1 MRHFKRFL
9 LSGLG
14 LSLLLFLTGCVQID
28 KATGLPTGDG
38 WVYKLLVAPM
48 AKLIQYF
55 ATEQGLG
62 FGLAIILVTIIVR
75 LLIIMPLGL
84 YQSWK
89 STYQTEKRH
98 YLNHIFQ
105 PIQDRLTKAETQEEK
120 LAAQTEL
127 MAAQKEYGISMFGG
141 MGCLPLIIQMPFFSA
156 LFYAARYTEGI
167 AGSKFLWFQ
176 LDQSGDIPLI
186 AIIAALYLFQ
196 TWLSIQAIPE
206 EQREQMKKMMYTTPI
221 MMVYFAW
228 ISPAGVALY
237 WLVGGIFSIIQQL
250 IVMFVIKP
258 KLRRI
263 VEEEYRLNPPKP
275 YRPNQATPKDVT
287 ATANQAIISQPRP
300 KSNRNAGK
308 QRKRQ

>member
-1 MRHFKRFL
+1 MRYFKRFL

-14 LSLLLFLTGCVQID
+14 LSLLFFLSGCVQLD
-28 KATGLPTGDG
+28 KTTKMPT
-38 WVYKLLVAPM
+38 VYQFLVAPM
-48 AKLIQYF
+48 GKLIQYF
-55 ATEQGLG
+55 ALDQGLG
-62 FGLAIILVTIIVR
+62 FGIAIILVTTIVR
-75 LLIIMPLGL
+75 VLIIMPLGL
-84 YQSWK
+84 YQSWQ
-89 STYQTEKRH
+89 STYQAEKRH
-98 YLNHIFQ
+98 YLNYIFQ

-141 MGCLPLIIQMPFFSA
+141 MGCMPLLIQMPFFSA

-167 AGSKFLWFQ
+167 SEAKFLWFQ
-176 LDQSGDIPLI
+176 LGKAGDIPLI

-196 TWLSIQAIPE
+196 TWLSMQAIPE
-206 EQREQMKKMMYTTPI
+206 EQREQMKRMMYITPI

-228 ISPAGVALY
+228 ISPSGVALY

-250 IVMFVIKP
+250 IVMFIIKP
-258 KLRRI
+258 KLRHK

-275 YRPNQATPKDVT
+275 YRPNKSVPKDVT

-308 QRKRQ
+308 QRQRQ

>member
-1 MRHFKRFL
+1 M
-9 LSGLG
+9 G
-14 LSLLLFLTGCVQID
+14 
-28 KATGLPTGDG
+28 
-38 WVYKLLVAPM
+38 
-48 AKLIQYF
+48 KLIQYF
-55 ATEQGLG
+55 ALEQGLG
-62 FGLAIILVTIIVR
+62 FGIAIILVTIIVR
-75 LLIIMPLGL
+75 VLIIMPLGL

-105 PIQDRLTKAETQEEK
+105 PIQDRLSKAESQEEK

-141 MGCLPLIIQMPFFSA
+141 MGCMPLLIQMPFFSA

-176 LDQSGDIPLI
+176 LDQAGDIPLI

-196 TWLSIQAIPE
+196 AWLSVQALPE
-206 EQREQMKKMMYTTPI
+206 EQREQMKMMYSTPI
-221 MMVYFAW
+221 MMIFFTW
-228 ISPAGVALY
+228 SSPAGVALY
-237 WLVGGIFSIIQQL
+237 WLVGGIFSIVQQL
-250 IVMFVIKP
+250 LVMFIIKP
-258 KLRRI
+258 KLRQI

-275 YRPNQATPKDVT
+275 YRPNTTNRKDVT
-287 ATANQAIISQPRP
+287 PVDKPTISQPQS

-308 QRKRQ
+308 QRTR